1 MYLVSKFRLHLLLFL
16 MPPPG
21 KVGFYLRHL
30 VCGLRL
36 PPSRFFLEV
45 LCYYKVHL
53 VKLYVCH
60 ADGSK
65 CSFQLTSYLVGDIPP
80 KSIVVGDV
88 VLDRNVDQMNV
99 TPESPPVLLGFGP
112 NAFTIEQLLDT
123 SSPIIGSV
131 QVGYSSS
138 TRVVPP
144 VGVSSSRK
152 CGFPSC
158 VLLEEEL
165 NEACLFIPC
174 AEKIIFA
181 VLGRDLKFFDG
192 LLTLRDRFLAAR
204 VNVRVVE
211 GMKLAR
217 EEMLVKVG
225 EMYAD
230 LSIRYRDAA
239 AKVTSLENQGTLVQ
253 AKYESCLQEN
263 GVLCSHLLNKS

>member
-1 MYLVSKFRLHLLLFL
+1 MSVVASKVDYCMLERYSHEYHLSHVLGFQVPSSSSSVLDA
-16 MPPPG
+16 PPG

-36 PPSRFFLEV
+36 PPSRFFLE
-45 LCYYKVHL
+45 
-53 VKLYVCH
+53 
-60 ADGSK
+60 
-65 CSFQLTSYLVGDIPP
+65 LTSYLVGDIPP